1 MKFVFAVVAF
11 TAIFV
16 ASAAAIAPLQDAE
29 YEFLFTKWAQQH
41 GRDYTSVEETMT
53 RFAIFKDNLDY
64 IRNHETLGK
73 NHTLKMNK
81 FGDLTNEEFV
91 ATYTGLMPRVR
102 PSNIVKPR
110 PVIDTSALPASV
122 DWNAAG
128 KVTAVKNQQQCGS
141 CWAFSTTG
149 STEAAYAIE
158 NNAAPISLSE
168 QQLVDCSS
176 SYGNEGCNGGLMD
189 QAFEYIIANGGLCTE
204 QAYPYTAQDGT
215 CRTTCTKTVTIG
227 KYTDVT
233 ANSEDALQAAVAQ
246 QPVSVAVDAA
256 GLDWQF
262 YSGGVVTDACGTQ
275 LDHGVLAAG
284 YGTTSGA
291 AYWYVKNSWGADW
304 GDAGYIMLKRGTGS
318 GKPGECGIAMD
329 PSYPTGAKKV
339 GSKHHSHIHN

>member
-1 MKFVFAVVAF
+1 MKFVLALLALSAVASLAAVVN
-11 TAIFV
+11 
-16 ASAAAIAPLQDAE
+16 PLQDAE
-29 YEFLFTKWAQQH
+29 YELLFSKWAAQH
-41 GRDYTSVEETMT
+41 SRQYESVEETMT

-64 IRNHETLGK
+64 IRLHETLGK

-81 FGDLTNEEFV
+81 FGDMTNEEFV
-91 ATYTGLMPRVR
+91 ATYTGLNPTVR
-102 PSNIVKPR
+102 PSNIAR
-110 PVIDTSALPASV
+110 RHRHIDVSALPASV

-128 KVTAVKNQQQCGS
+128 KVTAVKNQEQCGS

-158 NNAAPISLSE
+158 NSASPISLSE
-168 QQLVDCSS
+168 QQLVDCSD

-215 CRTTCTKTVTIG
+215 CQTTCTNTVTISA
-227 KYTDVT
+227 YTDVT
-233 ANSEDALQAAVAQ
+233 VNSEDALQTAVAQ

-262 YSGGVVTDACGTQ
+262 YSGGIVSDACGTS

-284 YGTTSGA
+284 YGTSSGT

-304 GDAGYIMLKRGTGS
+304 GAAGYIMLKRGTGS
-318 GKPGECGIAMD
+318 GQPGECGIAMD
-329 PSYPTGAKKV
+329 PSYPTGASLV
-339 GSKHHSHIHN
+339 NGAKHRHTRH